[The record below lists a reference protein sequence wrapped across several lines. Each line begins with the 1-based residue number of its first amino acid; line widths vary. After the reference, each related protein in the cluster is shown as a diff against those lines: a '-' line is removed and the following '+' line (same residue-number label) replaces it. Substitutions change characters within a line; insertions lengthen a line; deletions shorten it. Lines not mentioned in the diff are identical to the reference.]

1 MMVTV
6 LSCGNENVNTID
18 DFENEINEDFI
29 RE

>member
-1 MMVTV
+1 MMVNV
-6 LSCGNENVNTID
+6 LTCGNDNLNNID